1 MGLAVPKPYSRRWL
15 WPLVLGPVPERWR
28 ALTIASLLATPALA
42 WGYFGAMGLAGGARW
57 FAVALLCALPGLWRC
72 SWRFPVLLD
81 APSVA
86 VALGGAW
93 AARGGPWWASVPLAF
108 LGGATRE
115 TVPLF
120 AALWAW
126 SPLPLVGLAT
136 VGWWRKSAP
145 STEAHLAQPLRAA
158 LTLRREIGFDAALY
172 LRPLGAALAGLALP
186 TAQMVATVL
195 VAAAQ
200 LLVAVDT
207 IRLLA
212 WAAPVLVLGAVKTIP
227 PTWWALAILVTLVQ
241 RDERV

>member
-1 MGLAVPKPYSRRWL
+1 MSPRVQ
-15 WPLVLGPVPERWR
+15 R
-28 ALTIASLLATPALA
+28 ALWMALWLAFAIPAIYQVVLLVTAVGGRFGYPYDLEWMEGGLLQHAQRISDNQGIYVPPSVDFIPYLYTPL
-42 WGYFGAMGLAGGARW
+42 Y
-57 FAVALLCALPGLWRC
+57 PGL
-72 SWRFPVLLD
+72 V
-81 APSVA
+81 
-86 VALGGAW
+86 
-93 AARGGPWWASVPLAF
+93 AF